1 MFEIDFKFSE
11 PFTLESGEILSPLD
25 LRCTIYGKLNAEKS
39 NAVLVFHA
47 LTGSSRV
54 NEWWGEILGDGL
66 GLDTAR
72 FAFVC
77 VSALGSCYG
86 STPGKFIKS
95 VVTTGDIVRS
105 QKLLLEYLGIGKFR
119 AVVGGSVGGMLALQF
134 AADFPELTEKCVA
147 VGAAPLSAMG
157 LALNHLQRAAIKH
170 ENGVGL
176 ARQIAMI
183 SYKSSELFERSFAR
197 RPNRNGEIP
206 AARLQNRFDIAGYL
220 DYQGEKFTRRFDAES
235 YNALSKAMDLFD
247 LSDAQIEKITA
258 RVSLVGIT
266 SDWLFPASDV
276 ENLTERMKNLGII
289 AEYVEMISPD
299 GHDAFLSDT
308 EQMRDIL
315 KRVLATENTAKH
327 GDNKK
332 DCEESAF
339 SQCSQ

>member
-1 MFEIDFKFSE
+1 
-11 PFTLESGEILSPLD
+11 
-25 LRCTIYGKLNAEKS
+25 
-39 NAVLVFHA
+39 
-47 LTGSSRV
+47 
-54 NEWWGEILGDGL
+54 
-66 GLDTAR
+66 
-72 FAFVC
+72 
-77 VSALGSCYG
+77 
-86 STPGKFIKS
+86 
-95 VVTTGDIVRS
+95 
-105 QKLLLEYLGIGKFR
+105 
-119 AVVGGSVGGMLALQF
+119 
-134 AADFPELTEKCVA
+134 
-147 VGAAPLSAMG
+147 
-157 LALNHLQRAAIKH
+157 
-170 ENGVGL
+170 
-176 ARQIAMI
+176 
-183 SYKSSELFERSFAR
+183 
-197 RPNRNGEIP
+197 
-206 AARLQNRFDIAGYL
+206 
-220 DYQGEKFTRRFDAES
+220 
-235 YNALSKAMDLFD
+235 